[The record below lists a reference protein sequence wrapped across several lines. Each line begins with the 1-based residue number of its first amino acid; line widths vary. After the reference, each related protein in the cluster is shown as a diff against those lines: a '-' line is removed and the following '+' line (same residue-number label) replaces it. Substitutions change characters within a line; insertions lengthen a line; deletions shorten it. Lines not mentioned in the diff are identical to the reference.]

1 MLYRLRRSLNQ
12 RRLDRGIAGILE
24 TAPIKLVDGPCC
36 VVSMLTADYI
46 PMYLGAIKSFYP
58 KLGGGKVC
66 VLIDRAMP
74 QSARDTLARHVEG
87 IEFAFVEDV
96 DTAPCQRGGTWERL
110 VYCLDRSAREYTIQL
125 DADTLAVG
133 GDLDEVAACVAANRA
148 FAITDG
154 FARQTLAEAAAMAE
168 ATPNQYIGIVTERA
182 LARYPGGERLHYVR
196 ASSGF
201 AGFAKG
207 GFSRAG
213 IGRFHQAMEGL
224 VGERW
229 REWGSEQCGSNFAIA
244 NSPDPVVLPYPEY
257 ASFERRVRRQQAKF
271 LHFIGRYRYV
281 EGYYIDRMQ
290 DVMGARTRKRPS
302 PSVPRR
308 PLVQGLTATS
318 VAPYLRWRVAGS
330 STKLAVELK
339 PRREFRSAPLPG
351 PKLELRAEDLAS
363 VRSVFVDNALFP
375 PVWIP
380 PERVG
385 RIVDVG
391 VGAGMSCLWWLA
403 NYWRPEVV
411 AFESDP
417 ALATQARANVA
428 LNAFTGRFALRE
440 GAPSLAEIGRA
451 DILCVNGAGLIDDP
465 GFPDLDVGVVVVRGA
480 DRAKRLEALGFRTYQ
495 GQAGALWVYRDLP
508 GGRSR
513 SRGRGPP

>member
-24 TAPIKLVDGPCC
+24 TAPIKLGEGRCC

-58 KLGGGKVC
+58 KLGGGNVC
-66 VLIDRAMP
+66 ALIDRAMP

-125 DADTLAVG
+125 DADTLAVA
-133 GDLDEVAACVAANRA
+133 GDMAEVAACVAANRA

-154 FARQTLAEAAAMAE
+154 FARQTLAEAAAMDE

-182 LARYPGGERLHYVR
+182 LARYPGGDRLHYVR

-207 GFSRAG
+207 GFSRAD
-213 IGRFHQAMEGL
+213 IGAFHEVMEGL

-244 NSPDPVVLPYPEY
+244 NSPKPVVLPYPEY

-281 EGYYIDRMQ
+281 EGYYIGRMQ
-290 DVMGARTRKRPS
+290 EVMGARARTRQAPA
-302 PSVPRR
+302 VARR
-308 PLVQGLTATS
+308 PLVQGVTANS
-318 VAPYLRWRVAGS
+318 VPAYLRWGVTGRTG
-330 STKLAVELK
+330 KPQVELK
-339 PRREFRSAPLPG
+339 P
-351 PKLELRAEDLAS
+351 
-363 VRSVFVDNALFP
+363 
-375 PVWIP
+375 
-380 PERVG
+380 
-385 RIVDVG
+385 
-391 VGAGMSCLWWLA
+391 
-403 NYWRPEVV
+403 
-411 AFESDP
+411 
-417 ALATQARANVA
+417 
-428 LNAFTGRFALRE
+428 
-440 GAPSLAEIGRA
+440 
-451 DILCVNGAGLIDDP
+451 
-465 GFPDLDVGVVVVRGA
+465 
-480 DRAKRLEALGFRTYQ
+480 
-495 GQAGALWVYRDLP
+495 
-508 GGRSR
+508 
-513 SRGRGPP
+513 